1 MDRATST
8 GVDVPV
14 TTVKGQLTVPVC
26 RVRPG
31 ETVRWKVDNRRVSIW
46 FPTAGAFPAPAL
58 AVQKSGNI
66 EMVVPRNA
74 RPGRYQYVIYCH
86 DTDEFAVCD
95 PHPIM
100 EIVGS

>member
-1 MDRATST
+1 MERTVSA

-14 TTVKGQLTVPVC
+14 TTVNGRLTVPVC
-26 RVRPG
+26 RVHPG

-46 FPTAGAFPAPAL
+46 FPTAGVFPAPAL
-58 AVQKSGNI
+58 AVQKSDSI
-66 EMVVPRNA
+66 DVVVPRTA

-86 DTDEFAVCD
+86 DTDEFATCE

-100 EIVGS
+100 EVLEP